1 MNDIASQIKAIH
13 RQVSTRPIESGEIV
27 SVQLRRTYDASVE
40 DVWEAVTDPARL
52 KRWFLPVSG
61 DLHVGGTFQF
71 EGNAGGEIL
80 TCEPPR
86 LLKATWGGPTS
97 LVELRLSPGV
107 DSDTLLEF
115 EHTVPIEMAGSG
127 AGALY
132 VGPGWDAALRSLG
145 LFLRGEAGDDP
156 IALENSPEGREFSRQ
171 SVHAWVTVV
180 EFSGTAG
187 PEEIAE
193 ATRMSLAQFAPDLAA
208 TPVRDKSN

>member
-1 MNDIASQIKAIH
+1 P
-13 RQVSTRPIESGEIV
+13 V
-27 SVQLRRTYDASVE
+27 
-40 DVWEAVTDPARL
+40 RL

-61 DLHVGGTFQF
+61 DLRVGGTFQF
-71 EGNAGGEIL
+71 EGNAGGDIL

-97 LVELRLSPGV
+97 LVELRLSPGE
-107 DSDTLLEF
+107 DSDTVLEF

-156 IALENSPEGREFSRQ
+156 VALENSPEGQEFSRQ

-180 EFSGTAG
+180 ESSGTAST
-187 PEEIAE
+187 EDIAA
-193 ATRMSLAQFAPDLAA
+193 ATEVSLAQFAPGLGA
-208 TPVRDKSN
+208 SQH